1 MHPEYTCINVQIQKH
16 KCAHTVKENVQQRMN
31 LRLMIR
37 RAIAWALSYL
47 LLEAPFTLL
56 TVEI

>member
-1 MHPEYTCINVQIQKH
+1 MHPEYTCIDVQIQKH
-16 KCAHTVKENVQQRMN
+16 TCAHTVKENVQQRMN

-37 RAIAWALSYL
+37 KTIAWALSHL
-47 LLEAPFTLL
+47 LLEACFTLL